1 MKNKEKRIIIKIYS
15 DPFNL
20 FLDPDS
26 GNPASFRL
34 IMDPEIKHQR
44 KINIFVFQLKYITL
58 KNGLLSM
65 GVRQKKI
72 NFLITFKYSDPEKS
86 TTYLII

>member
-1 MKNKEKRIIIKIYS
+1 MKNKEKRIIKIYS
-15 DPFNL
+15 DPCKMEQIHITVDIGGWKVKKNSVVDPCNL

-44 KINIFVFQLKYITL
+44 KINIFVV
-58 KNGLLSM
+58 N
-65 GVRQKKI
+65 
-72 NFLITFKYSDPEKS
+72 
-86 TTYLII
+86 